1 MPKKLAP
8 PDLLNI
14 LKFPIKNTDR
24 HHRVDGRVS
33 LPACLPIPPAG
44 ACLGT
49 DASGRRVAKRE
60 YVNGNRQQ
68 LEWAI
73 NYLEANYQ
81 ANFADNDEHGS
92 IDWMVKTSSL
102 DPEERVV
109 TQHL

>member
-1 MPKKLAP
+1 MLFRSEVSAESGARSVIWFRPRGN
-8 PDLLNI
+8 DLNE
-14 LKFPIKNTDR
+14 
-24 HHRVDGRVS
+24 VS
-33 LPACLPIPPAG
+33 AG
-44 ACLGT
+44 SPHFFFVSFSIHWIVWSCAG
-49 DASGRRVAKRE
+49 VQRE
-60 YVNGNRQQ
+60 YVNGNREQ

-81 ANFADNDEHGS
+81 ANFADNTEHGS

>member
-1 MPKKLAP
+1 MSLTMDQYQAR
-8 PDLLNI
+8 LVTFLNEGD
-14 LKFPIKNTDR
+14 FHTDI
-24 HHRVDGRVS
+24 DENGSMTKCS
-33 LPACLPIPPAG
+33 LYPLELFIN
-44 ACLGT
+44 L
-49 DASGRRVAKRE
+49 SVELAKRIYAYGTRE
-60 YVNGNRQQ
+60 Q

-81 ANFADNDEHGS
+81 PNFADNEEHGS

>member
-1 MPKKLAP
+1 MRP
-8 PDLLNI
+8 
-14 LKFPIKNTDR
+14 
-24 HHRVDGRVS
+24 GRIQAFINLSVE
-33 LPACLPIPPAG
+33 L
-44 ACLGT
+44 
-49 DASGRRVAKRE
+49 AKRE
-60 YVNGNRQQ
+60 YINGTREQ

-81 ANFADNDEHGS
+81 SHFADNEEHGQ

>member
-1 MPKKLAP
+1 MALTMDQYQARLITFLTEG
-8 PDLLNI
+8 D
-14 LKFPIKNTDR
+14 FHTDFNEN
-24 HHRVDGRVS
+24 GSMTKCS
-33 LPACLPIPPAG
+33 LYPLELFIN
-44 ACLGT
+44 L
-49 DASGRRVAKRE
+49 SVELAKRE
-60 YVNGNRQQ
+60 YVNGDREQ

-81 ANFADNDEHGS
+81 SHFADNEEHGQ

>member
-1 MPKKLAP
+1 MPRP
-8 PDLLNI
+8 PGSTKPSTRRFISRGFLINLESG
-14 LKFPIKNTDR
+14 IKETAWSSINLS
-24 HHRVDGRVS
+24 VE
-33 LPACLPIPPAG
+33 L
-44 ACLGT
+44 
-49 DASGRRVAKRE
+49 AKRE

-92 IDWMVKTSSL
+92 IDWMVRTSSL

>member
-1 MPKKLAP
+1 MFNQAIHNNEGLFIN
-8 PDLLNI
+8 LSVEL
-14 LKFPIKNTDR
+14 
-24 HHRVDGRVS
+24 
-33 LPACLPIPPAG
+33 
-44 ACLGT
+44 
-49 DASGRRVAKRE
+49 AKRM
-60 YVNGNRQQ
+60 YVYGTREQ

-81 ANFADNDEHGS
+81 SHFADNDEHGS